1 MRSDLTQ
8 HLTGVDGVSVGHTDR
23 RDPSASN
30 GQQLVFHLHGL
41 DHDQG
46 VTNFDRVTDRDV
58 HAYDSARHEV
68 ISNASCTTNCLAP
81 VAKVLLQRWGIRRG
95 WMTTTH
101 AYTNDQAI
109 LDLPHKDL
117 RRARAA
123 AMSIIPTSTGA
134 ARAVGLVLP
143 EVAGKLDGIA
153 FRVPTADVSVVD
165 LVCELERD
173 ATADEINEEF
183 RKAASGSLQGIL
195 AVSDDPLVSI
205 DFQGDP
211 HSSIVD
217 SPNTKVLG
225 GNLVK
230 VLAWYDNEWG
240 YSCRCV
246 DLTCLV
252 AERL

>member
-1 MRSDLTQ
+1 
-8 HLTGVDGVSVGHTDR
+8 
-23 RDPSASN
+23 
-30 GQQLVFHLHGL
+30 
-41 DHDQG
+41 
-46 VTNFDRVTDRDV
+46 
-58 HAYDSARHEV
+58 
-68 ISNASCTTNCLAP
+68 
-81 VAKVLLQRWGIRRG
+81 
-95 WMTTTH
+95 MTTTH

-165 LVCELERD
+165 LVCELEHD

-183 RKAASGSLQGIL
+183 RKAASGSLRGIL
-195 AVSDDPLVSI
+195 AVSDEPLVSI
-205 DFQGDP
+205 DFLGNP

-217 SPNTKVLG
+217 GPNTRVLD

-230 VLAWYDNEWG
+230 VLSWYDNEWG
-240 YSCRCV
+240 YANRVV
-246 DLTCLV
+246 DLAALI
-252 AERL
+252 ASKL